1 MTDLYGLQYGPG
13 SPEHHRAYV
22 GPAIEYDLI
31 GGLQFTVLFQLG
43 LRETHTLLDVGCGSL
58 RAGRLLIPYLRP
70 AHYCGL
76 EPNGWLVEKGITHEI
91 GDDIRR
97 IRQPKFVESFDEVE
111 TRFDFVLAQSIF
123 SHTFADLAAEMFGNI
138 SRVLEEDGLL
148 VATYH
153 FRQGQLKGSGWTY
166 NGNVRFRWEDIR
178 EFAENAGLKARVLPF
193 FHPRQRWFIAG
204 KAFV

>member
-22 GPAIEYDLI
+22 GPSNEYDLI

-70 AHYCGL
+70 GHYWGL
-76 EPNGWLVEKGITHEI
+76 EPNGWLVEKGIAHEI
-91 GDDIRR
+91 GDDLIR
-97 IRQPKFVESFDEVE
+97 IKQPKFVEDFDAVE
-111 TRFDFVLAQSIF
+111 THFDFVLAQSIF

-138 SRVLEEDGLL
+138 SRALEEDGLL
-148 VATYH
+148 IANYA
-153 FRQGQLKGSGWTY
+153 FRQGQREGSGWTY
-166 NGNVRFRWEDIR
+166 NGNVSYRWEEIQ
-178 EFAENAGLKARVLPF
+178 EFAENAGLKARALPF
-193 FHPRQRWFIAG
+193 FHPRLRWFTAG
-204 KAFV
+204 KSSV